1 MLKGPLSTPEMPP
14 RAKTLAAWLVLA
26 ALASLTPDAPASMAP
41 GARAVAGSVRT
52 PDPGGR
58 TIGGARIVG
67 APTADELAAP
77 RRVSVSL
84 PMRVFAAPQAR
95 VAAGE
100 QIPEAEMEARYLP
113 LRSDYDRLAT
123 WLAAQGFE

>member
-1 MLKGPLSTPEMPP
+1 MYQRPKMV
-14 RAKTLAAWLVLA
+14 AAWLVLA
-26 ALASLTPDAPASMAP
+26 SMAFLPRDATASVDP
-41 GARAVAGSVRT
+41 GAGVVAGSVRT

-58 TIGGARIVG
+58 TIGGARIVR

-77 RRVSVSL
+77 MRFSVSL
-84 PMRVFAAPQAR
+84 PMRDFAGLQAR

-123 WLAAQGFE
+123 WLAAQGFERTL